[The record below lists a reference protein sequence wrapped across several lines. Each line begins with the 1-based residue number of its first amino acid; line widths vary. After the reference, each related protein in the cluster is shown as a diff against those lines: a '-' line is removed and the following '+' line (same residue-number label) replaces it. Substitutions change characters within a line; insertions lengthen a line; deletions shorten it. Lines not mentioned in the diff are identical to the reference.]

1 MWLSIANRQLIKS
14 FSLNVFFAYSLL
26 GFPAMWKFFVIF
38 FCITYFCF
46 GAENESIEGD
56 KVQDGIAEVAE
67 IKGNSSTAK
76 SKENLN

>member
-1 MWLSIANRQLIKS
+1 M
-14 FSLNVFFAYSLL
+14 
-26 GFPAMWKFFVIF
+26 IF

-46 GAENESIEGD
+46 GAENESMEGN